1 MTTNREQGEKLLKE
15 AEYIFDKDLKKA
27 VDEENNNLSV
37 RRAQEVVELALK
49 GCLRIVGIDF
59 PKVHDAGYVFTKE
72 VGKKLVFKEST
83 LKEIE
88 RISKW
93 LAEARAPSFYGE
105 RDFTGED
112 SKRAYNDAAFVLREI
127 IIKTRSESQ
136 K

>member
-15 AEYIFDKDLKKA
+15 AEWIFERDLKIA
-27 VDEENNNLSV
+27 ADEENYNLAV
-37 RRAQEVVELALK
+37 RRAQEVVELAIK
-49 GCLRIVGIDF
+49 GCLRTLGIDF
-59 PKVHDAGYVFTKE
+59 PKVHDAGFVFMKE
-72 VGKKLVFKEST
+72 VGKKLDFQEST

-105 RDFTGED
+105 RDFTNED
-112 SKRAYNDAAFVLREI
+112 SQRAYNDAAFVLREI
-127 IIKTRSESQ
+127 IIRTRSIE

>member
-15 AEYIFDKDLKKA
+15 AQWIFERDLKIA
-27 VDEENNNLSV
+27 VDEENYNLAV
-37 RRAQEVVELALK
+37 RRAQEVVELSLK

-72 VGKKLVFKEST
+72 VGKKLVFKERS

-105 RDFTGED
+105 RDFTKED
-112 SKRAYNDAAFVLREI
+112 SRMAYNDAAFVLSEI
-127 IIKTRSESQ
+127 TIQTRSIE

>member
-15 AEYIFDKDLKKA
+15 AQWIFERDLKIA
-27 VDEENNNLSV
+27 VDEENYNLAV
-37 RRAQEVVELALK
+37 RRAQEVVELSLK

-72 VGKKLVFKEST
+72 VGKKLVFQERS

-105 RDFTGED
+105 SDFTKED

-127 IIKTRSESQ
+127 TIKTR
-136 K
+136 